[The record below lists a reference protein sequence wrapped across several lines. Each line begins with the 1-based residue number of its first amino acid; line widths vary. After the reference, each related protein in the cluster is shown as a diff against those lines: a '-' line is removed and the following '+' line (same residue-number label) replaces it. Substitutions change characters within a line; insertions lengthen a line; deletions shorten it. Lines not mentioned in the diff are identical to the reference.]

1 MRATLRR
8 LGLGRRR
15 VTAAPVYLAR
25 VLHSLS
31 YTTGARAM
39 LTRRIPSPACFV
51 VILAAVATS
60 ATCGALAGIAAGYT
74 LAFSFAAMVKN
85 A

>member
-1 MRATLRR
+1 
-8 LGLGRRR
+8 
-15 VTAAPVYLAR
+15 
-25 VLHSLS
+25 
-31 YTTGARAM
+31 M

-60 ATCGALAGIAAGYT
+60 ATCGALAGIVAGYA

>member
-1 MRATLRR
+1 
-8 LGLGRRR
+8 
-15 VTAAPVYLAR
+15 
-25 VLHSLS
+25 
-31 YTTGARAM
+31 M
-39 LTRRIPSPACFV
+39 LTRRIPSAACFV

-60 ATCGALAGIAAGYT
+60 ATCGALAGIVAGGA

>member
-1 MRATLRR
+1 
-8 LGLGRRR
+8 
-15 VTAAPVYLAR
+15 
-25 VLHSLS
+25 
-31 YTTGARAM
+31 M

-60 ATCGALAGIAAGYT
+60 ATCGACAGIVAGYA
-74 LAFSFAAMVKN
+74 LAFSFAALVKT

>member
-1 MRATLRR
+1 
-8 LGLGRRR
+8 
-15 VTAAPVYLAR
+15 
-25 VLHSLS
+25 
-31 YTTGARAM
+31 M

-60 ATCGALAGIAAGYT
+60 ATCGALAGIVAGFA
-74 LAFSFAAMVKN
+74 LAFSFAALVKT